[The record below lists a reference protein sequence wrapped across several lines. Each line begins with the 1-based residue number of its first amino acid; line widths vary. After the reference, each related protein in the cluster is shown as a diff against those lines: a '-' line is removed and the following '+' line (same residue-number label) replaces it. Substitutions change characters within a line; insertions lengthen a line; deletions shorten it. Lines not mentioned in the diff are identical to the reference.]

1 MYKFNVFG
9 RVMSVIR
16 INEQWQLFKESDTS
30 MRVRVYDVV
39 IPPNLEAVALTQY
52 LDDIYHELASG
63 KYPSVERIE

>member
-39 IPPNLEAVALTQY
+39 IPSNLEAVALKQY